1 MSQSLSS
8 QPGQF
13 LTFQLQDESFGIPIS
28 VVREINRVAEVT
40 PVPKAPPFVKG
51 VMNLRGKIIPVID
64 LRLKFDL
71 RSSEYT
77 RDTCIIVIETPHGQI
92 GNIVDAVKEV
102 VEFDAAE
109 IEPAPHFTSQ
119 GYGSFVKGLGKKEDR
134 VIILVDIVESFANG
148 EWGHIEEVNK
158 EAQKQAA

>member
-1 MSQSLSS
+1 MSQDLTT

-13 LTFQLQDESFGIPIS
+13 LTFQLNSESFGIPIS
-28 VVREINRVAEVT
+28 TVREINRVTDVT

-71 RSSEYT
+71 DATAHT
-77 RDTCIIVIETPHGQI
+77 RDTCIIVIETPNGQM

-102 VEFDAAE
+102 VEFAKNE
-109 IEPAPHFTSQ
+109 IEPAPHFGNT
-119 GYGSFVKGLGKKEDR
+119 GYHSFVKALGKKEDR
-134 VIILVDIVESFANG
+134 VIILVDIVESFAAS
-148 EWGHIEEVNK
+148 EWTQVQDT
-158 EAQKQAA
+158 QKAA